1 GSGRLRGGVRASA
14 RGRSVV
20 RGAGE
25 DLLLE
30 AEVLGNGFDDE
41 EGLIEQGGSPGDLD
55 GAAHVDALGLRFL
68 DRGVDAS
75 AGGEHGVIGA
85 CEDEE
90 AGTGGGEGG
99 SDAHPHPCAAVD
111 GDELRHPRGSGGIGG
126 GLAHDLSPF
135 VSGPVVSSAGAVPT
149 SAGPAASSSACAAA
163 SAAFFAFFASRLDRN
178 ASMRANFSCD
188 SNSTAWATLSMSGWA
203 SRGAWKADLLS
214 RTARGAKLAIRSA

>member
-1 GSGRLRGGVRASA
+1 
-14 RGRSVV
+14 
-20 RGAGE
+20 
-25 DLLLE
+25 
-30 AEVLGNGFDDE
+30 F
-41 EGLIEQGGSPGDLD
+41 
-55 GAAHVDALGLRFL
+55 GLRFL

-75 AGGEHGVIGA
+75 AGGDHGVIGA
-85 CEDEE
+85 FDDDD
-90 AGTGGGEGG
+90 AGTGGGEGV
-99 SDAHPHPCAAVD
+99 SDARPHPSAAVD
-111 GDELRHPRGSGGIGG
+111 ADGLGHPRGSGGIGG

-135 VSGPVVSSAGAVPT
+135 VSGPVVSSAG
-149 SAGPAASSSACAAA
+149 AAA